1 MLLLPSCFSHVWLFE
16 TLWAVAGQAAL
27 SMGFF
32 RQEYWSELLMPSSR
46 GSSWPRCPT
55 RVSCSFCIAGGF
67 FTAEPPGMF
76 INLQYC
82 KAIILQLKINF
93 KNVKLHTKDAK
104 NEKQIE
110 QQALVSVHLE
120 RYGAR
125 EKKKQSPQWATS
137 ADASQYAWY

>member
-1 MLLLPSCFSHVWLFE
+1 
-16 TLWAVAGQAAL
+16 
-27 SMGFF
+27 
-32 RQEYWSELLMPSSR
+32 
-46 GSSWPRCPT
+46 
-55 RVSCSFCIAGGF
+55 
-67 FTAEPPGMF
+67 MF

-82 KAIILQLKINF
+82 KAIILQLQINF

-125 EKKKQSPQWATS
+125 EKKKQSPQ
-137 ADASQYAWY
+137 